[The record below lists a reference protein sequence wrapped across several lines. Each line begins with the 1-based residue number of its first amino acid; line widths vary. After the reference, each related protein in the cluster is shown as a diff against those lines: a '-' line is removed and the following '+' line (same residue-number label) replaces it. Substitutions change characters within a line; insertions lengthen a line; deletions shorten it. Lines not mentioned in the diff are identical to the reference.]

1 MARKRTATRKA
12 ADFPRGNA
20 FNAVNRGVYIADN
33 LDFLRSVN
41 SASVD
46 LVCIDPPFAKNDTF
60 MADKLRPPLR
70 QDEAANEFRLLK
82 DWGIATQAQADAAG
96 VAWPDDP
103 KAKGGY
109 RDTWS
114 WDEDVHP
121 DWVTGIKATH
131 AAVNLL
137 IETTREIHGDSIA
150 AYLAFMAIRL
160 FEIHRILKPTGSLYL
175 HCDNTADAY
184 LRQLLDGVFGGGG
197 DGKPGFRNA
206 ITWRRTHSKNAVSSR
221 YGTNHDTIFYY
232 GKSASGGFYKDQAF
246 RPYGGEV
253 PAGYSLDKKTGRYY
267 ALSPVYGDSPS
278 KGDSGLPATFRG
290 VVYAV
295 PEQRHWRVPGGRRP
309 GETTSDGWARLDA
322 EGRMYLAPGGK
333 LPMFIRYLDEMPGIA
348 LDDVWTDI
356 KIPGAKER
364 TGYPTQKPIALAE
377 RIIQAS
383 TNPGDVVL
391 DCFAGCAY
399 TAVAAEKL
407 GRRWTACDINPR
419 AWTVFKRQFNKGGD
433 LPKLTCND
441 RTTGQQVMGSEPEVT
456 IHGPAQLPPR
466 TTSRE
471 VEVKN
476 LRTDNR
482 RPAGSKYRGGGA
494 ATTLLGKDEM
504 LRRLLGISYGRAW
517 CCGYRSTGTDGQII
531 PGNYELDHITPK
543 SKGGEDEIY
552 NRAPLCPRHNG
563 RKSNR
568 DITLD
573 ELRFEVAFAGEL
585 AEGMTPQ
592 SLIRLD
598 EARRQ
603 AMHIFSEEYQRQH
616 GKSFI

>member
-1 MARKRTATRKA
+1 MARQKTATRKL
-12 ADFPRGNA
+12 ADFNLEANP

-60 MADKLRPPLR
+60 TADKLRPPLR
-70 QDEAANEFRLLK
+70 KDEAANELRLLK

-121 DWVTGIKATH
+121 DWVGGIKATH
-131 AAVNLL
+131 EAVNML

-150 AYLAFMAIRL
+150 AYLSFMAIRL
-160 FEIHRILKPTGSLYL
+160 IEIHRILKPTGSLYM
-175 HCDNTADAY
+175 HCDHTASGY
-184 LRQLLDGVFGGGG
+184 LRQLLDGVFGK
-197 DGKPGFRNA
+197 DNFRNE
-206 ITWRRTHSKNAVSSR
+206 IIWKRRQEKHNLARRQV
-221 YGTNHDTIFYY
+221 GNIHDTIYWYARSPKAIYNIQFLPYSEEY
-232 GKSASGGFYKDQAF
+232 IAKGYKLKDERGLYQTFPCTNEAGGNKPYEFRGITRAWRFEPKRMEAMYQAGLLVQAT
-246 RPYGGEV
+246 P
-253 PAGYSLDKKTGRYY
+253 
-267 ALSPVYGDSPS
+267 DSP
-278 KGDSGLPATFRG
+278 FRYKKYLEDADG
-290 VVYAV
+290 V
-295 PEQRHWRVPGGRRP
+295 
-309 GETTSDGWARLDA
+309 
-322 EGRMYLAPGGK
+322 K
-333 LPMFIRYLDEMPGIA
+333 LQDLW
-348 LDDVWTDI
+348 DDV
-356 KIPGAKER
+356 GAARGNER

-377 RIIQAS
+377 RIIKAS
-383 TNPGDVVL
+383 TNPGAVVL

-399 TAVAAEKL
+399 TALAAEKI
-407 GRRWTACDINPR
+407 RQSDPEQERIWAACDINLR

-433 LPKLTCND
+433 LPLLNCND
-441 RTTGQQVMGSEPEVT
+441 ETTGQQVLGCEPTVT
-456 IHGPAQLPPR
+456 IHGPGQLPQR
-466 TTSRE
+466 TEHSG
-471 VEVKN
+471 VEVKP

-482 RPAGSKYRGGGA
+482 RAAGSKYRGGA

-517 CCGYRSTGTDGQII
+517 CCGYRSAGTDGEII

-598 EARRQ
+598 AARRQ

>member
-1 MARKRTATRKA
+1 MARQRTATRKP
-12 ADFPRGNA
+12 ADFNA
-20 FNAVNRGVYIADN
+20 FNAINRGVYIADN
-33 LDFLRSVN
+33 LDFLRSIN

-60 MADKLRPPLR
+60 TADKLRPPLTR
-70 QDEAANEFRLLK
+70 QEIANEKRLLK
-82 DWGIATQAQADAAG
+82 EWGVTTPEQADEAG

-131 AAVNLL
+131 EAVNLL
-137 IETTREIHGDSIA
+137 IEVTRQIHGDSIA

-175 HCDNTADAY
+175 HCDNTAAAY

-221 YGTNHDTIFYY
+221 YGANHDTIFYY
-232 GKSASGGFYKDQAF
+232 GKAAEGGFDKGQAF
-246 RPYGGEV
+246 RPFDNNV
-253 PAGYSLDKKTGRYY
+253 PDGYSLEKATGRYY
-267 ALSPVYGDSPS
+267 ALSPLHAPGNTD
-278 KGDSGLPATFRG
+278 KGDSGQPVKFRG
-290 VVYAV
+290 KTYKV
-295 PEQRHWRVPGGRRP
+295 PANRHWTVPGGKRA
-309 GETTSDGWARLDA
+309 GETTAQGWARLDA
-322 EGRMYLAPGGK
+322 EGRIHLASDGRF
-333 LPMFIRYLDEMPGIA
+333 PMFIRYLDEMPGIA

-356 KIPGAKER
+356 KIPGNKER
-364 TGYPTQKPIALAE
+364 TGYPTQKPVALAE
-377 RIIQAS
+377 RIIKAS
-383 TNPGDVVL
+383 CPPDGVVL

-419 AWTVFKRQFNKGGD
+419 AWTVFKRQFNKGGN
-433 LPKLTCND
+433 LPLLTCND

-456 IHGPAQLPPR
+456 IHGPAQLPQR

-471 VEVKN
+471 VEVKT

-517 CCGYRSTGTDGQII
+517 CCGYRSAGTDGEII

>member
-1 MARKRTATRKA
+1 MARQRTATRKL
-12 ADFPRGNA
+12 ADFNQINA
-20 FNAVNRGVYIADN
+20 FNGVNRGVYIADN

-60 MADKLRPPLR
+60 TGDKLRPPLR

-121 DWVTGIKATH
+121 SWVTGIKASH
-131 AAVNLL
+131 EAVNML

-160 FEIHRILKPTGSLYL
+160 IEIHRILKATGSLYM
-175 HCDNTADAY
+175 HCDHTASGY
-184 LRQLLDGVFGGGG
+184 LRQLLDGVFGN
-197 DGKPGFRNA
+197 DNFRNEIIWCYTGPSNA
-206 ITWRRTHSKNAVSSR
+206 KRWFPRKHDTVYFYGRSNNAVFNPEAIR
-221 YGTNHDTIFYY
+221 IAYKALNTQHKAG
-232 GKSASGGFYKDQAF
+232 SG
-246 RPYGGEV
+246 V
-253 PAGYSLDKKTGRYY
+253 TTGI
-267 ALSPVYGDSPS
+267 
-278 KGDSGLPATFRG
+278 
-290 VVYAV
+290 
-295 PEQRHWRVPGGRRP
+295 
-309 GETTSDGWARLDA
+309 
-322 EGRMYLAPGGK
+322 GGK
-333 LPMFIRYLDEMPGIA
+333 LTEESVASYRDKGKVPEDYWLEERDGMTPVGRRA
-348 LDDVWTDI
+348 N
-356 KIPGAKER
+356 ER

-377 RIIQAS
+377 RIIKAS
-383 TNPGDVVL
+383 TNPGAVVL

-399 TAVAAEKL
+399 TALAAEKI
-407 GRRWTACDINPR
+407 RQADPEQERIWAACDINLR

-433 LPKLTCND
+433 LPLLTCND
-441 RTTGQQVMGSEPEVT
+441 ETTGQQVLGCEPTVT
-456 IHGPAQLPPR
+456 IHGPAQLPQR
-466 TTSRE
+466 TEHSG
-471 VEVKN
+471 VEVKP

-482 RPAGSKYRGGGA
+482 RAAGSRYRGGGA

-517 CCGYRSTGTDGQII
+517 CCGYRSAGTDGQII

-603 AMHIFSEEYQRQH
+603 AMHIFAEEYQRQH
-616 GKSFI
+616 GKPFI